1 MSPSGKNLSRTIC
14 GQKIGEINLEDDLE
28 RKNKNKMFIKNLN
41 FSFQWSPRG
50 PSERGQVHPVRSRSP
65 GPRQGRD
72 ELHAADEVHVQQPH
86 RGLRQRASLEAAAR
100 QLTSS

>member
-1 MSPSGKNLSRTIC
+1 MSPSKKNLSRAIC
-14 GQKIGEINLEDDLE
+14 GPKNRGKKVGKE
-28 RKNKNKMFIKNLN
+28 KNKNKMFIKNLN
-41 FSFQWSPRG
+41 FSFQWSSRG
-50 PSERGQVHPVRSRSP
+50 PSERGKMHPVRSRSP